1 MLWHWNVMFGISIH
15 APLRERPNN
24 PTMLGKRF
32 TISIHALSRER
43 LKTIQHSAVLSVIS
57 IHAPLRERPPPWN
70 KQVVGIYISIH
81 APLRERPYLLFLASS
96 SARFQSTLP
105 CGSDY
110 RRQRHCLHHGAIS
123 IHAPLRER
131 HFSYPAY
138 QFNQNFNPR
147 SFTGATECRRQDL
160 HPDHYFNPRS
170 LTEATRDL
178 RALISTT
185 PISIHA
191 PSQERLVGIIPN

>member
-1 MLWHWNVMFGISIH
+1 MFLFGFIC
-15 APLRERPNN
+15 PFDFN
-24 PTMLGKRF
+24 PRSLTGA
-32 TISIHALSRER
+32 TS
-43 LKTIQHSAVLSVIS
+43 
-57 IHAPLRERPPPWN
+57 
-70 KQVVGIYISIH
+70 
-81 APLRERPYLLFLASS
+81 LFLVCSLV
-96 SARFQSTLP
+96 T
-105 CGSDY
+105 D
-110 RRQRHCLHHGAIS
+110 IS

-147 SFTGATECRRQDL
+147 SFTGATERRRQDL

-191 PSQERLVGIIPN
+191 PSRERLLAPDRRLWHGSFNPRSLTGATSPSPYVVPIAAFQSTLPHGSDIISLRHFTTSTGFNPRSLTGATAPRRAFW

>member
-1 MLWHWNVMFGISIH
+1 MFLFGFIC
-15 APLRERPNN
+15 PFDFN
-24 PTMLGKRF
+24 PRSLTGA
-32 TISIHALSRER
+32 TS
-43 LKTIQHSAVLSVIS
+43 
-57 IHAPLRERPPPWN
+57 
-70 KQVVGIYISIH
+70 
-81 APLRERPYLLFLASS
+81 LFLVCSLV
-96 SARFQSTLP
+96 T
-105 CGSDY
+105 D
-110 RRQRHCLHHGAIS
+110 IS

-147 SFTGATECRRQDL
+147 SFTGATERRRQDL

-191 PSQERLVGIIPN
+191 PLRERHFSYPAYQFNQNFNPRSFTGATERRRQDLHPDHYFNPRSLTEATRDLRALISTTPISIHAPLRKRLVGIIPN

>member
-1 MLWHWNVMFGISIH
+1 MEQTGRWHLHFNPRSLAGATVFVLSRKLFSQISIH
-15 APLRERPNN
+15 APLRERR
-24 PTMLGKRF
+24 LGQESLNKRPF
-32 TISIHALSRER
+32 
-43 LKTIQHSAVLSVIS
+43 IS
-57 IHAPLRERPPPWN
+57 IHAPLRERLSAAATLPASWGYFNPRSLT
-70 KQVVGIYISIH
+70 GATS
-81 APLRERPYLLFLASS
+81 LFLVCSLV
-96 SARFQSTLP
+96 T
-105 CGSDY
+105 D
-110 RRQRHCLHHGAIS
+110 IS

>member
-81 APLRERPYLLFLASS
+81 APLRERLSAAATLPASWGYFNPRSLTGATSLFLVCSLV
-96 SARFQSTLP
+96 T
-105 CGSDY
+105 D
-110 RRQRHCLHHGAIS
+110 IS